1 MIFSIHL
8 VKDDWP
14 YFLLLFIGI
23 VVPISLSKIWPDLNW
38 NTLQTVVGEWML
50 YNTPERKKKKKKS
63 AERRFLNISHSLLDV
78 WSYKKSLISALVTM
92 HSATTGKLSNGHCE
106 PDRCYLVQ
114 KSYLVISVYTT
125 EHLFFPYC
133 SAPQSWIY
141 VTAVLRPHL
150 EYCVLF
156 TQRATWKEGSLPS
169 FSSV

>member
-1 MIFSIHL
+1 M
-8 VKDDWP
+8 D
-14 YFLLLFIGI
+14 
-23 VVPISLSKIWPDLNW
+23 VVQYSR
-38 NTLQTVVGEWML
+38 E
-50 YNTPERKKKKKKS
+50 KKKKKKS

-78 WSYKKSLISALVTM
+78 WSYKKSLISASVTM

-114 KSYLVISVYTT
+114 KSYLVIRVYTT